1 MPQQNFIMRKS
12 FFCESHWCFGINE
25 CSALEHSGPSVTVP
39 PPILSDSQGAIGWN
53 SHFPLT
59 ALLYGGESMFKQTL
73 CERTLK
79 ILAFA
84 IPRVTASLKEC
95 L

>member
-39 PPILSDSQGAIGWN
+39 PPLLSDSQGEIGWN

-59 ALLYGGESMFKQTL
+59 ALLYGGNLCSNKPCVKELSKFCPLVYRESLQL
-73 CERTLK
+73 
-79 ILAFA
+79 
-84 IPRVTASLKEC
+84 
-95 L
+95 